1 MTFLNMCKK
10 AFLML
15 GCFIFLFST
24 NVNSVSAQADIGV
37 LFVFHGGMEVNKPNY
52 MFDAVAHQFSYNP
65 NHSVYKF
72 VIWTPSFWPLML
84 GGDATDFALRF
95 LRMYEFEY
103 ERIGGTDP
111 FHAISMQ
118 QMADMKSVLDANPYG
133 LTFEVDWSG
142 YMAADQPDHY
152 AYPRFLYYGP
162 DGLADPEGDYPDCK
176 YCGEGES
183 DGVVLGFDAGTS
195 AFSVGAALTGQTSGA
210 TAVID
215 EVTVNAGSWGVE
227 DAAGFISLS
236 NVSGSFE
243 DDETTVDD
251 GGIPGSA
258 TADGTTTWPDCDPE
272 RYNVDGPVERLLN
285 QGVSQIIVIDWTM
298 GGPRFS
304 KTFDVVEMSKRALA
318 DWNDAHGTSV
328 PLLWV
333 NDYSNLMERSYPLEP
348 EGWTNSLKVPT
359 LDSHVLLN
367 GSPNPVNSDPV
378 IVDLHVEVIEDAFSS
393 AVSDADTGV
402 MIFNHALHDY
412 NEPFDPKINDTLI
425 INKGIKSK
433 LTSLHPDM
441 DPDNIIGAFGGIQT
455 INPDNG
461 LEERNRPMRG
471 ESYGHAWLYETD
483 KVMPGDEWG
492 YRYWDA
498 LEYLKNRGVKHIVIT
513 FPQVV
518 IDNALNMVEIYN
530 QIAGKEI
537 GYKNWLQWG
546 TGDFTR
552 YPGVGHPFADYWG
565 IWVNTD
571 CGEWELN
578 YDSGTV
584 AFSNSATL
592 TGQTSGATGVIKW
605 SSGNVT
611 AGKLT
616 IKELSGT
623 FQDNE
628 LIIDD
633 KGGSASAN
641 ETETMTSK
649 PECCF
654 EMGGCDDPLQPYP
667 PVRQTPL
674 DQKMADLDPS
684 LCFDV
689 SEYGNLGYDP
699 SVGPPD
705 PDKPV
710 QDQYTGTWEM
720 YIPPNDDPR
729 VGQMLANHVLN
740 AAVNPM
746 VYLTN
751 GDVESITEGES
762 VTFEAHVTGGGV
774 PTYTYEWSVREEGDA
789 SWSTTGG
796 NSSTWIWN
804 SVSGDEGTY
813 DVRCGVTDSQTRT
826 GEVTWE
832 GFVITDVGDETTT
845 TTTASSEPCPSEEI
859 YGEHSEETELLR
871 HFRDNAL
878 SQTPAG
884 QEIIRLYYEWSPAI
898 VKAMEQD
905 EEFKEEM
912 KEMVDGVLGL
922 IGRSEE

>member
-1 MTFLNMCKK
+1 MKRSSCVKNLTFLIT
-10 AFLML
+10 FV
-15 GCFIFLFST
+15 I
-24 NVNSVSAQADIGV
+24 VSFTICYMPATAHGQVDIGV
-37 LFVFHGGMEVNKPNY
+37 LFVFHGGMEVNKPQY

-72 VIWTPSFWPLML
+72 VIWSPSFWPQML
-84 GGDATDFALRF
+84 GETATDFALRF
-95 LRMYEFEY
+95 LRMYEFEFD
-103 ERIGGTDP
+103 RIGGTDP
-111 FHAISMQ
+111 AYNISMN
-118 QMADMKSVLDANPYG
+118 QMADIQAVLDANPYG
-133 LTFEVDWSG
+133 LTFAVDWSG

-162 DGLADPEGDYPDCK
+162 DGLADPDGGYPDCK

-183 DGVVLGFDAGTS
+183 EDVVLKFDAGTS
-195 AFSVGAALTGQTSGA
+195 VFSLGATLTGQASGA

-215 EVTVNAGSWGVE
+215 DVTVDSGDWGTN

-243 DDETTVDD
+243 DNETIADD
-251 GGIPGSA
+251 TIPGSA
-258 TADGTTTWPDCDPE
+258 AADGTTTWLGCDPE

-285 QGVSQIIVIDWTM
+285 QGVSRIIVVDWTM

-304 KTFDVVEMSKRALA
+304 KTFDVVEMSKRAL
-318 DWNDAHGTSV
+318 DEWNDVHETSV

-333 NDYSNLMERSYPLEP
+333 NDYSSLMERSYPLEP

-378 IVDLHVEVIEDAFSS
+378 IVDLHVEAIEDAFSG
-393 AVSDADTGV
+393 AVSDADTAV
-402 MIFNHALHDY
+402 LLFNHALHDY

-425 INKGIKSK
+425 INEGIKSQ
-433 LTSLHPDM
+433 LLSLHPTM
-441 DPDNIIGAFGGIQT
+441 DPDNIIGAFGGIQEV
-455 INPDNG
+455 NPANG
-461 LEERNRPMRG
+461 LKERNRPMRG
-471 ESYGHAWLYETD
+471 ESYGHGWLYETD
-483 KVMPGDEWG
+483 KVLPGDEWG

-498 LEYLKNRGVKHIVIT
+498 LEYLKNKGVQHIVIS

-530 QIAGKEI
+530 QIAGREI

-578 YDSGTV
+578 YDSGTSG
-584 AFSNSATL
+584 FSERATL
-592 TGQTSGATGVIKW
+592 TGVTSGATGVIKW
-605 SSGNVT
+605 FSGDT
-611 AGKLT
+611 TSGTLT
-616 IKELSGT
+616 LKKVSGT

-628 LIIDD
+628 MITDD
-633 KGGSASAN
+633 KGGSASADGA
-641 ETETMTSK
+641 EAMTSK

-654 EMGGCDDPLQPYP
+654 EMGGCGDPLRPYP

-674 DQKMADLDPS
+674 HTKMEDIDPA
-684 LCFDV
+684 LCFDM
-689 SEYGNLGYDP
+689 SEYGHLGYDP
-699 SVGPPD
+699 ASGPPD
-705 PDKPV
+705 PNSPV
-710 QDQYTGTWEM
+710 QNQYTGTWEM

-729 VGQMLANHVLN
+729 VGQMLGNYVLQ

-751 GDVESITEGES
+751 GEVEGIAEGES

-774 PTYTYEWSVREEGDA
+774 PGYTYQWSIKKGNA
-789 SWSTTGG
+789 SWSTAGG
-796 NSSTWIWN
+796 NSATWNWN
-804 SVSGDEGTY
+804 PVSGEAGTY
-813 DVRCGVTDSQTRT
+813 AVRCMVTDSQGHS
-826 GEVTWE
+826 GEVIWE
-832 GFVITDVGDETTT
+832 GFVVAISVSREAAIPTL
-845 TTTASSEPCPSEEI
+845 SEWGIIIFMTIIMGISVVV
-859 YGEHSEETELLR
+859 
-871 HFRDNAL
+871 L
-878 SQTPAG
+878 S
-884 QEIIRLYYEWSPAI
+884 RRRML
-898 VKAMEQD
+898 
-905 EEFKEEM
+905 
-912 KEMVDGVLGL
+912 
-922 IGRSEE
+922 